1 MPVRIALVAG
11 EASGDLLGAGLIRA
25 LTAHFPDATFTG
37 IAGPRMIAAG
47 CDAVFP
53 LEKLSVMGLT
63 EVLAHLPELLS
74 IRRELLRRFRAE
86 PPDVFIGIDAP
97 DFNLG
102 LERQLKMSGVAT
114 VHYVSPSVW
123 AWRQYRLRK
132 IAQSV
137 DLMLTLF
144 PFEAQFYEAHH
155 IPVRYVGHPLAD
167 ALPLVPDR
175 AAARAQLKLPGAGE
189 VVAILPGSRLSEVR
203 ALGDVFIGA
212 AQQCAAARPDL
223 RFVAPLATAA
233 TRELFAARVQ
243 ALAPQLPLTIVQ
255 GRAHEAMTAA
265 DAVMVAS
272 GTATLEAMLLK
283 CPLVMAYR
291 LSPLTYWLAKRVVQ
305 VPHYALPNL
314 LAGRALVPELIQ
326 HEATPANVAAAI
338 LSFLE
343 DDAGRA
349 ELAATFTELH
359 RKLHRDADAA
369 AAEAVAALVLQRR
382 GGLLS
387 EAAE

>member
-1 MPVRIALVAG
+1 MTIRIALVAG
-11 EASGDLLGAGLIRA
+11 EASGDLLGAGLIDA
-25 LTAHFPDATFTG
+25 LKQHFPSAEFFG

-47 CDAVFP
+47 CEALFP
-53 LEKLSVMGLT
+53 AEKLAVMGLT
-63 EVLAHLPELLS
+63 EVIGHLPELLT
-74 IRRELLRRFRAE
+74 IRKDFVRRLRAA

-102 LERQLKMSGVAT
+102 LERQLKAGGIAT

-132 IAQSV
+132 IARSV

-144 PFEAQFYEAHH
+144 PFEARFYEAHR

-175 AAARAQLKLPGAGE
+175 AAARAELDLSATAE
-189 VVAILPGSRLSEVR
+189 VVAILPGSRMTEVR
-203 ALGDVFIGA
+203 ALGDVFIAA
-212 AQQCAAARPDL
+212 AQQCAAARPGL

-233 TRELFAARVQ
+233 TRELFASRVQ
-243 ALAPQLPLTIVQ
+243 ALAPALPITIVQ
-255 GRAHEAMTAA
+255 GRAQAAMTAA
-265 DAVMVAS
+265 DAAMVAS

-291 LSPLTYWLAKRVVQ
+291 LAPFTYWLAKRLVK
-305 VPHYALPNL
+305 VPYYSLPNL

-326 HEATPANVAAAI
+326 EAATPAKVAAAV
-338 LSFLE
+338 LDLLN
-343 DDAGRA
+343 DPPGRA
-349 ELAATFTELH
+349 QLAATFTEIHGTL
-359 RKLHRDADAA
+359 RQDANAHAA
-369 AAEAVAALVLQRR
+369 AAVAELVLQRR
-382 GGLLS
+382 GGLLPAS
-387 EAAE
+387 